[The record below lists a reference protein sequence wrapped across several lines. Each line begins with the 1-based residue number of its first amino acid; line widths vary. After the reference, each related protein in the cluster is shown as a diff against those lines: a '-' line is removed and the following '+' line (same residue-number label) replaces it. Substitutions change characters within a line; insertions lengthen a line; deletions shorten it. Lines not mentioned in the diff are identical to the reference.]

1 MARIDGLI
9 LQRDQRSPEIS
20 PLQLQHCSTTL
31 HPALHRLL
39 LNIHAAGAGGVRAV
53 CAMFGLIINPP
64 TQRTQLQP
72 GGGRMGGD
80 VT

>member
-1 MARIDGLI
+1 M
-9 LQRDQRSPEIS
+9 
-20 PLQLQHCSTTL
+20 QLV
-31 HPALHRLL
+31 
-39 LNIHAAGAGGVRAV
+39 AGGVRAV